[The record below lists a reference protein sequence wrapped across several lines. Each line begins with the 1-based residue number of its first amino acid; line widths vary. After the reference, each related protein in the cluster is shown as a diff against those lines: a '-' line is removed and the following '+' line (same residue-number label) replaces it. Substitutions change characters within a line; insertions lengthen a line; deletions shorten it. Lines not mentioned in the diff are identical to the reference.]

1 MENEMTVDDLTCT
14 WEQDGELVVEQI
26 DKFVLSKGAW
36 VTVMYHY
43 RERKP
48 DKTWTEPKVRIQRYK
63 KARGKYSSQSKFN
76 ISSKKQ
82 AMMIVDKLQD
92 WYGGDEEA

>member
-1 MENEMTVDDLTCT
+1 MENEMTVDDLTCQ
-14 WEQDGELVVEQI
+14 WEQDGEIVVEQLN
-26 DKFVLSKGAW
+26 KFLLSKGAW

-48 DKTWTEPKVRIQRYK
+48 DGSWTPAKVRIQRYK
-63 KARGKYSSQSKFN
+63 KMRGKYSSQSKFN

-82 AMMIVDKLQD
+82 AMMIVEKLQE
-92 WYGGDEEA
+92 WYSGDDE